1 MLDIKLVNKGQ
12 KAELLLK
19 GRIDSSVAADLKNQ
33 LLSIAERFQQIT
45 LNLADLGYISSAGLR
60 ALKSLRSAMRDKGG
74 NTRIRNVRK
83 DVKDVFAITGFYKLF
98 DFEE

>member
-1 MLDIKLVNKGQ
+1 MLDIKLVNTGQ
-12 KAELLLK
+12 EAELLLK

-45 LNLADLGYISSAGLR
+45 LNLADLVYISSAGLR

-83 DVKDVFAITGFYKLF
+83 DVKDVFVITGFYKLF

>member
-12 KAELLLK
+12 EAELLVK
-19 GRIDSSVAADLKNQ
+19 GRIDSSVAVDLQKQLFSVAD
-33 LLSIAERFQQIT
+33 RFQQIT
-45 LNLADLGYISSAGLR
+45 LNLADLAYISSAGLR

-74 NTRIRNVRK
+74 IIRITNVRK
-83 DVKDVFAITGFYKLF
+83 DVKDVFVITGFYKLF